1 MSNSSFDPEL
11 SAKFHN
17 KIFEHAWSG
26 TGRDVASLPSTS
38 WWEQSSPIP
47 FDLASRLN
55 PNLVRFLRLAKDV
68 TGFYDSGWS
77 FSYYLT
83 GLARKEDLLR
93 FQILESRGDRYVML
107 YHSTCTTNDE
117 EVGIL
122 FVGPNLKASD
132 YYRCSR
138 IFYYGTSTNK
148 SHRFDQK
155 TELAAFFPD
164 WMDMDLQDVYPWR
177 PLQNIL
183 YVYLEMINDGKVTT
197 YPAHRKGEWH
207 SPSFPWKAH
216 QYTQSDVKK
225 AVTAFTRLLD
235 AIESRLPSTR
245 LHKAESKV
253 ASAVPQ
259 NKNAKISYTTSTITS
274 SIIRKDSFV
283 HEFLSALPA
292 RDISFDYIA
301 PGIRLQ
307 SEPEF
312 LAQPFSPFDD
322 DDTASTA
329 RKRGNYRAPPVLL
342 FRGEAYNTMPG
353 PWSGEWCSGRGC
365 AKIPTGLYIEEV
377 SDNTGRDAGNE
388 TRLLLPFDVGRNGHT
403 RSSNGVLL
411 NECYDYDEGLSDK
424 LYQVYGISGILPWDS
439 SSSQLHKVLDNW
451 AERVEMGDWTVGE
464 IGVVDGIEKFMDAD
478 TPDHWKKYQTSL

>member
-1 MSNSSFDPEL
+1 MTEGHSMSNSSFDPEL

-122 FVGPNLKASD
+122 F
-132 YYRCSR
+132 
-138 IFYYGTSTNK
+138 
-148 SHRFDQK
+148 DQK

-216 QYTQSDVKK
+216 QYAQSDVKK
-225 AVTAFTRLLD
+225 AVAAFARLLD

-245 LHKAESKV
+245 LPKAENKD

-259 NKNAKISYTTSTITS
+259 NKNAKISYTTSTIIS

-301 PGIRLQ
+301 QG
-307 SEPEF
+307 
-312 LAQPFSPFDD
+312 FDYK
-322 DDTASTA
+322 A
-329 RKRGNYRAPPVLL
+329 NPN
-342 FRGEAYNTMPG
+342 F
-353 PWSGEWCSGRGC
+353 
-365 AKIPTGLYIEEV
+365 
-377 SDNTGRDAGNE
+377 
-388 TRLLLPFDVGRNGHT
+388 
-403 RSSNGVLL
+403 
-411 NECYDYDEGLSDK
+411 
-424 LYQVYGISGILPWDS
+424 
-439 SSSQLHKVLDNW
+439 
-451 AERVEMGDWTVGE
+451 
-464 IGVVDGIEKFMDAD
+464 
-478 TPDHWKKYQTSL
+478 